1 MKAKSI
7 ILLAATLFAALF
19 TEGCNRT
26 IGPENAANGDAI
38 AFRAGIELIR
48 NDGATK
54 ALNTNT
60 SFSSGEKFQV
70 FGRRTG
76 EGRNTRIFYKDGA
89 SDPSHNFQSV
99 TVTNNG
105 SEWTYSPL
113 SYWYWVNESNYYDFI
128 AVNPHDAHA
137 ERMMEGGEDIPG
149 YMAVKS
155 RYRIA
160 SDNYDLL
167 MAATRRS
174 GHVQNRTAPVD
185 LVFNHMLCAVKVVVI
200 NESAET
206 ELTLTSIGFDNVIQS
221 AYAKMTIDSEGV
233 PEYYWIDSQRT
244 NAAVSVFSGS
254 QVLTYTE
261 PGNRYATDFKLLIP
275 GDLSDT
281 IDGTLAP
288 EEGDPDYAA
297 KLAAYEG
304 KIPHLNIGFTF
315 SGAGGYTPP
324 PIMIKDIQRTK
335 YGNDDPISVW
345 EPGIRYTY
353 YISIRLDGGITVR
366 VVTTDWDDI
375 EAETPGLLID

>member
-7 ILLAATLFAALF
+7 ILLAATLFTALF

-26 IGPENAANGDAI
+26 ISPENAANGNAI
-38 AFRAGIELIR
+38 AFRAGIELIHS
-48 NDGATK
+48 DGTTK

-60 SFSSGEKFQV
+60 SFSSGDKFQV

-76 EGRNTRIFYKDGA
+76 EGRNTRIFFKDDSA
-89 SDPSHNFQSV
+89 DPSQNFQSV

-105 SEWTYSPL
+105 SEWIYSPL

-128 AVNPHDAHA
+128 AVNPYDTPS

-155 RYRIA
+155 KYSIA
-160 SDNYDLL
+160 SDDYDLL

-174 GHVQNRTAPVD
+174 GHIQNRTAPVD
-185 LVFNHMLCAVKVVVI
+185 LVFNHMLCAVKIVVI
-200 NESAET
+200 NEST
-206 ELTLTSIGFDNVIQS
+206 TTNLTLTSIGFDNIIQS
-221 AYAKMTIDSEGV
+221 AYAKMTIDAEGV

-254 QVLTYTE
+254 ETLTTSE
-261 PGNRYATDFKLLIP
+261 PNNSYATSFELLIP
-275 GDLSDT
+275 GDLTDT

-288 EEGDPDYAA
+288 EEGDQEYAS
-297 KLAAYEG
+297 KLAAYDN

-324 PIMIKDIQRTK
+324 PIMLKDIQRTK
-335 YGNDDPISVW
+335 YGTDDPISVW

-353 YISIRLDGGITVR
+353 YISIRLDGDIIVR
-366 VVTTDWDDI
+366 VVTTEWDDI